1 MEVHLGYCVL
11 TLKYD
16 AFEKLEKN
24 SFDKSI
30 KMASMMTQ
38 KYVRT
43 VKKWDNN
50 FCNSIMCKLIE

>member
-24 SFDKSI
+24 SFDKSELLL
-30 KMASMMTQ
+30 KDM
-38 KYVRT
+38 Y
-43 VKKWDNN
+43 
-50 FCNSIMCKLIE
+50 